1 MMEYYSSLDSKEKDI
16 LENYSSRLNQNSSS
30 SHFSPQLSVKT
41 FSSNRL
47 PALQSFTSVLDK
59 PSESEIV
66 PHPEAI
72 TSKPPQNLK
81 QKKHKLRKRS
91 AAPRLN
97 GRFYTEKGL
106 NDRHPELKSQMLK
119 IFKLVENHKFKCH
132 QELRQV
138 DFAALKKYFFR
149 LN

>member
-1 MMEYYSSLDSKEKDI
+1 MMEYYSSMDSKEKDF
-16 LENYSSRLNQNSSS
+16 ENYSSRLNQNSSS
-30 SHFSPQLSVKT
+30 SHFSPQLSSKT
-41 FSSNRL
+41 FSSQRL

-66 PHPEAI
+66 PHPKPVLSKA
-72 TSKPPQNLK
+72 TSTSK
-81 QKKHKLRKRS
+81 QKKTKLRKRS

-106 NDRHPELKSQMLK
+106 NDRHPELKSQMQK

-149 LN
+149 